1 MNLKPRL
8 TADETRER
16 ILVAADEHFR
26 RVGYAKTA
34 VADIASSIGMSSA
47 NIYRF
52 FPTKSA
58 ICEEIARRLLEHCHQ
73 LLREVMAE
81 KASASDRLVKMARTI
96 HQFNKSQMFAEKRLH
111 DMVEAAMTENWH
123 VIKWHLDFLVAMFA
137 EVIREGIVAGE
148 FAVQD
153 PEEAALS
160 FKQCHVTVFHPTLIA
175 HCAFEFDLD
184 QQTERLSR
192 FALRALK
199 A

>member
-1 MNLKPRL
+1 MTVRTRL

-16 ILVAADEHFR
+16 ILDVAEEHFR

-34 VADIASSIGMSSA
+34 VADIASALGMSSA

-58 ICEEIARRLLEHCHQ
+58 ICEEIARRLLGQCHG
-73 LLREVMAE
+73 LLRQIITE
-81 KASASDRLVKMARTI
+81 KTSASDRLVKMARTI
-96 HQFNKSQMFAEKRLH
+96 HQFNKSQMFDEKRLH
-111 DMVEAAMTENWH
+111 DMVEAAMSENWH
-123 VIKWHLDFLVAMFA
+123 VIIWHLETLVSLFA
-137 EVIREGIVAGE
+137 EVIREGMVAGE

-153 PEEAALS
+153 PMEAALS

-175 HCAFEFDLD
+175 QCARDFDLD

-192 FALRALK
+192 FAIRALK